1 VSIDLW
7 PALFE
12 VRRPGSGWHCW
23 TGERFEWTTWE
34 ETIRS
39 ARCLASDLRDAGVQ
53 RGTHVGTVLTNSPLT
68 VRGLLAI
75 WIAGGTV
82 ASLPVPARGMG
93 LEEYQQQLRE
103 LSLTLG
109 AELLMLDAELEP
121 HFAGALGDGVRV
133 RAWESLRERAP
144 MDPEP
149 PEIDDVAF
157 IQYSSGSTS
166 MPKGCMLTPRAIA
179 AQLDIIATSTGST
192 PGEEVVV
199 SWLPLSHDMGM
210 FGCLLFPLAFDF
222 DLALSTPERFTR
234 APRTWFGDFA
244 TFKGTMG
251 AGTNT
256 ALAAATRMSSG
267 DSLGSL
273 ASVRVIVIGAERI
286 DWGTLQAAIE
296 KFRPYDLNPGA
307 LMPAYGLAEATL
319 IVTTNGVLQEAST
332 VAVDTAALADG
343 DVVMADACAPTAT
356 TILAVG
362 RPAEGVAVTLTRD
375 GRLAEIEVTSPSLS
389 SGYFGDHERTAQRFG
404 NGVLR
409 TGDLGFMRDGQLYV
423 VGRMDDMISVAGRN
437 IYAREIE
444 AAVDQLPTVRSGC
457 STIVDIPD
465 GASSRLVMLM
475 ELRDAHGDYD
485 QITSTVARI
494 AMSKAG
500 VGLGECVFMPKGGLP
515 KTPSGKIQRFRCRQM
530 LTADTLEPVARVWAS
545 AG

>member
-1 VSIDLW
+1 MSMDLW
-7 PALFE
+7 PALLE
-12 VRRPGSGWHCW
+12 VRRPDAGWHCW
-23 TGERFEWTTWE
+23 TGERFEWTTWQ

-39 ARCLASDLRDAGVQ
+39 ASCLATDLRAAGV
-53 RGTHVGTVLTNSPLT
+53 RNGTPVGAVLTNTPLT

-93 LEEYQQQLRE
+93 LEEYREQLRG

-109 AELLMLDAELEP
+109 AQLLMMDAQLEP
-121 HFAGALGDGVRV
+121 HFAGALGDGVEV

-144 MDPEP
+144 MRPDPP
-149 PEIDDVAF
+149 AIDDVAF

-179 AQLDIIATSTGST
+179 AQLEIIATSTGST

-244 TFKGTMG
+244 TFRGTMG

-273 ASVRVIVIGAERI
+273 ESVRVIVIGAERI

-296 KFRPYDLNPGA
+296 KFRPYDLKPAA

-319 IVTTNGVLQEAST
+319 IVTTNGVLQDAST

-343 DVVMADACAPTAT
+343 DVVMADPSAPTAT

-362 RPAEGVAVTLTRD
+362 RPAEGVVVTLTRD

-389 SGYFGDHERTAQRFG
+389 AGYFGDHERTAQRFG

-444 AAVDQLPTVRSGC
+444 AAVDLLPTVRSGC

-475 ELRDAHGDYD
+475 ELRDGDGDYE

-530 LTADTLEPVARVWAS
+530 LTADTLEPVARVWAC

>member
-1 VSIDLW
+1 MDLW

-12 VRRPGSGWHCW
+12 VRRPGAGWHCW
-23 TGERFEWTTWE
+23 TGERFEWTTWQ

-39 ARCLASDLRDAGVQ
+39 ARCLASDLRAAGVG
-53 RGTHVGTVLTNSPLT
+53 RGTPVGTVLTNSPLT

-93 LEEYQQQLRE
+93 LEEYQEQLRE

-109 AELLMLDAELEP
+109 AELLMLDAQLEP
-121 HFAGALGDGVRV
+121 HFAGALGDGLQV

-179 AQLDIIATSTGST
+179 AQLEIIATSTDSR

-244 TFKGTMG
+244 TFRGTMG

-256 ALAAATRMSSG
+256 ALAAATRMSNG

-296 KFRPYDLNPGA
+296 KFRPYELNPTA

-319 IVTTNGVLQEAST
+319 IVTTNGVLQEPST

-343 DVVMADACAPTAT
+343 DVVVADASAPTAT

-375 GRLAEIEVTSPSLS
+375 GGLAEIEVTSPSLS

-444 AAVDQLPTVRSGC
+444 AAVDLLPTVRSGC

-475 ELRDAHGDYD
+475 ELRDGGGDYE

-530 LTADTLEPVARVWAS
+530 LTADTFEPVARVWAS